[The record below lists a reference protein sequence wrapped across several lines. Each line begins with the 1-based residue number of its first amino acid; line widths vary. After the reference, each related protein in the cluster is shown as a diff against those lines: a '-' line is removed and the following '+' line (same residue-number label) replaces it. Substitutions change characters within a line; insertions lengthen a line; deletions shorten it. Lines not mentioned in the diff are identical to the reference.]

1 MDVVRVTGAAHQTF
15 ARDEI
20 ERVRRQ
26 LRRSPAPQGAFPL
39 CSAPSTTLVL
49 NADGDVFACEATSQP
64 LAKRKAQDLLRAFRG
79 PTATTL
85 RTGLAAGELPA
96 EHCAACLRCLR
107 LDLVAQSAILRDHA
121 DEIGSAE
128 AVAPRRLVVRLDR
141 GARGKDAIALL
152 RRITSVLDGLDKL
165 ELCADDAS
173 TDPAI
178 EPICAMLE
186 ARLAPLAVTLR
197 TRTLS
202 DPQVLRGALRTLRLA
217 HLVLGAAID
226 LEHATTAL
234 RPSLADGATVTV
246 RFVLAPDNWFELAP
260 VATRAAALGAR
271 LDLRGAESDGRTP
284 LLEAS
289 LHEQHFVIGVLGSL
303 WFLFGNERRPASI
316 FQDGYGR
323 LRSELRRLVED
334 HARGTGEADAMA
346 LLAGRE
352 PLCFPPPGHA
362 LWVEQ
367 ACADALLGWSAGLE
381 SAPGL
386 ARWSEDLLAR
396 DDAHALLAEHAWARL
411 LLQKCALLAPTR
423 EAFAALLDVYG
434 DASRRKPLL
443 DDDRATATRAGIA
456 SACAHWRDWLGL
468 DRLANRR
475 RPWRAASANKATTA
489 DGRPDVTVL
498 IPSFGHESFVEECI
512 RSALGQTHRW
522 LVVHVVDDRS
532 TDATAEHARA
542 IRDPR
547 LSVRVNEH
555 NLGLG
560 NSVLA
565 ALERVTT
572 PFVALLNSD
581 DFFHPERIAR
591 CRQVLLDDARAQLV
605 TTDLALVDAAG
616 GELTTENTSRLRD
629 GRMIF
634 DWVTWYE
641 QARATTGEGEDLFAD
656 LLRQN
661 FLATSSNLFCRT
673 DWLRA
678 QAPALT
684 SLKYCLD
691 WHVFLGAA
699 REGTLRHVKE
709 PLAAYRLHG
718 ANTVWFRE
726 GRRWRYFLE
735 VNRVAAEALRDELAT
750 AKQGAGAVVRH
761 VAAHVV
767 ANTETDGIALW
778 LNSLVGGVE
787 LERLSE
793 TDPAVREA
801 LVALEERADRITRLG
816 YAVRDLGAERLG
828 SALANARRGHGLE
841 VARILGE
848 IVREDA
854 RGFRD
859 ALVWSHRDAER
870 IERRRNELE
879 AELNRLRQRE
889 REASEQLAHALE
901 RARVVLDR
909 FRSVCLVDAAMADDP
924 IHALEA
930 GVQRA
935 AQLLAT
941 QGEENK
947 ELMDRVRR
955 ADSAARREIESL
967 RADLAKSARASEV
980 AVATARTT
988 IAELT
993 TRLDEARRAV
1003 DVSRRD
1009 IAEHAAHSARVEAR
1023 LADVQR
1029 DAAAQRATAER
1040 VVGELRAETTKLGEE
1055 ARRLATLVQHAT
1067 RERDATRSEA
1077 TALAEAKHAVETAR
1091 DRLAAEKQ
1099 QALAELERNQAD
1111 KRGVEK
1117 DLERVTA
1124 DKRGVEAERDKVR
1137 GEKQRLE
1144 TERNS
1149 VTADRDRIDAERKSA
1164 VARGSDLDGRLRR
1177 TDQELGEAR
1186 RLLRESN
1193 AELDRL
1199 LKSPEWRIGY
1209 ALWRKTPL
1217 FAKSRRLARAT
1228 WRRTRESGV
1237 RGMMFFRRLFAGRKP
1252 ATPVGGHREG
1262 LKIAAGSTA
1271 HFPVISHT
1279 FVYQEL
1285 TAMHDMLGADVKV
1298 FYTEN
1303 GDPNA
1308 LHAAFQYLGANKEYL
1323 QPAWEVHKAD
1333 FEHYKRTRPDRVES
1347 LLLEL
1352 TKYSGIEREP
1362 LLKRFELMLAFTY
1375 ARRHALWG
1383 ADYLHTYF
1391 FYDQALCGLV
1401 SSWVNG
1407 IPRGLS
1413 TYADH
1418 MLKDWPLKVV
1428 PLHLRTADVIVAT
1441 SRRIRDELIG
1451 IGGAE
1456 IAPRVIV
1463 KPNGTDGQRF
1473 RFVARTAPAGRT
1485 LELACV
1491 SRIEPKKGMIELAE
1505 AAKLLRDSG
1514 KTVRIHVIGAVDKG
1528 SASSEEYGERFERR
1542 IAELGV
1548 GDLVVRH
1555 GRMKQEEL
1563 RPLLD
1568 AADVFVAPFVET
1580 ESGDKDGIPTAILE
1594 AMATGL
1600 PIIGTDA
1607 GSISETFDDGVEG
1620 LRVPQRDPK
1629 ALAHAITRLIE
1640 HPELAPK
1647 MGKRAK
1653 TRFDR
1658 EFDIR
1663 IAEPRLHARILA
1675 AVDARKP
1682 AASPE

>member
-26 LRRSPAPQGAFPL
+26 LRRAPAPQGAFPL

-79 PTATTL
+79 TTATAL
-85 RTGLAAGELPA
+85 RAALAAGELPA
-96 EHCAACLRCLR
+96 EHCARCVRCLR

-121 DEIGSAE
+121 DELGSAE

-141 GARGKDAIALL
+141 GARGKDAVALL
-152 RRITSVLDGLDKL
+152 RRITSVLEGLEKL

-178 EPICAMLE
+178 EAICAMLE
-186 ARLAPLAVTLR
+186 ARHAPLAVTLR

-202 DPQVLRGALRTLRLA
+202 DPQALRGALRTLRLS
-217 HLVLGAAID
+217 HLVLDAAID
-226 LEHATTAL
+226 LEHATAAL

-260 VATRAAALGAR
+260 TAARAVALGAK

-303 WFLFGNERRPASI
+303 WFLFGNERRPASV
-316 FQDGYGR
+316 FQDAYGR

-334 HARGTGEADAMA
+334 HARGAGDADAMA

-352 PLCFPPPGHA
+352 PLRFPPPGHE
-362 LWVEQ
+362 LWAEE

-381 SAPGL
+381 TAPGL

-396 DDAHALLAEHAWARL
+396 DDASALLAEHAWARL
-411 LLQKCALLAPTR
+411 LLQKSALLAPTR
-423 EAFAALLDVYG
+423 EAFAALHDVYG
-434 DASRRKPLL
+434 DASRRKALL
-443 DDDRATATRAGIA
+443 DHDHATATRAGIA
-456 SACAHWRDWLGL
+456 SACEHWRDWLGL
-468 DRLANRR
+468 DRLAIRR

-489 DGRPDVTVL
+489 DGEPDVTVL

-532 TDATAEHARA
+532 SDATAEHARA

-581 DFFHPERIAR
+581 DFFHPERVAR

-616 GELTTENTSRLRD
+616 GELTMENTSRLRD

-641 QARATTGEGEDLFAD
+641 QARATAGESDDLFAD

-678 QAPALT
+678 QAPALK

-750 AKQGAGAVVRH
+750 AKPDAATAVRH

-801 LVALEERADRITRLG
+801 LIALEERADRITRLG

-828 SALANARRGHGLE
+828 SALANARRAHGLE

-848 IVREDA
+848 IVREDS

-909 FRSVCLVDAAMADDP
+909 FRSVCLVDAALADDP
-924 IHALEA
+924 ILALEA

-947 ELMDRVRR
+947 ELMERVRR
-955 ADSAARREIESL
+955 ADSAARREIKSL
-967 RADLAKSARASEV
+967 RADLAKTSRASEV
-980 AVATARTT
+980 AAATARTT
-988 IAELT
+988 IAEFT

-1003 DVSRRD
+1003 DVARKD
-1009 IAEHAAHSARVEAR
+1009 IAEHAAHSVRVEAR
-1023 LADVQR
+1023 LAEVQR
-1029 DAAAQRATAER
+1029 DAATQRAAADR
-1040 VVGELRAETTKLGEE
+1040 AIQELRAETQKLGEE
-1055 ARRLATLVQHAT
+1055 ARQLAAVVEHAR
-1067 RERDATRSEA
+1067 RERDQ
-1077 TALAEAKHAVETAR
+1077 
-1091 DRLAAEKQ
+1091 LAAEKQ
-1099 QALAELERNQAD
+1099 QTLAELDRESSD
-1111 KRGVEK
+1111 KRRVEK
-1117 DLERVTA
+1117 DLERVMA
-1124 DKRGVEAERDKVR
+1124 DKRGVEAEREKIR
-1137 GEKQRLE
+1137 GEKQRVE
-1144 TERNS
+1144 TERNA
-1149 VTADRDRIDAERKSA
+1149 VTAERDRIDAERNSA
-1164 VARGSDLDGRLRR
+1164 IARGADLDGRLRR
-1177 TDQELGEAR
+1177 TDQELGDVR
-1186 RLLRESN
+1186 RQLRESK
-1193 AELDRL
+1193 AEIERL
-1199 LKSPEWRIGY
+1199 LKSPEWRIGH

-1252 ATPVGGHREG
+1252 AIPVGGHRPG

-1298 FYTEN
+1298 FHTEN
-1303 GDPNA
+1303 GDPTA

-1333 FEHYKRTRPDRVES
+1333 FEHYRRTQPGRVES
-1347 LLLEL
+1347 LLTEL
-1352 TKYSGIEREP
+1352 TKYSGIERDP

-1383 ADYLHTYF
+1383 ADYVHTYF

-1456 IAPRVIV
+1456 IAPKVIV

-1473 RFVARTAPAGRT
+1473 RFVARAAPAGRT
-1485 LELACV
+1485 IELACV

-1514 KTVRIHVIGAVDKG
+1514 KQVRIHVIGAVDKG

-1542 IAELGV
+1542 VAELGV

-1568 AADVFVAPFVET
+1568 AADAFVAPFVET

-1620 LRVPQRDPK
+1620 LRVPQRDPQ

-1653 TRFDR
+1653 ARFDK

-1675 AVDARKP
+1675 AVDAKKA
-1682 AASPE
+1682 AASPG